1 MQKLAEICVR
11 RPVLATV
18 IILALVVVGAFS
30 YFKLGVD
37 RFPNVEF
44 PFVIVTTVLPGAAPE
59 EIETELTD
67 KIEESVN
74 TISGIDELTSFSSE
88 NVSVV
93 MVSFTLEK
101 DRDVAAQEVR
111 DKVSSILGDL
121 PQDAEPPIIQ
131 SFDPGAIP
139 VVTIAVSGPG
149 SQRDISEYVD
159 KNLRRRLETVYGVGQ
174 VLVIGA
180 RPRQINV
187 IVDNAKLTGQGLTA
201 AQVVAAL
208 QSQNIQIPG
217 GKVEQGVRDLTLRTY
232 GRVGSPESFGNIPIA
247 TVNGT
252 AIRVRD
258 VARVEDSMSEI
269 ESAATVSGKSAVVLM
284 VRKQSGTNAIE
295 IVNGIKARV
304 AEVQPTLPK
313 GYKLDII
320 RDQSEFVLA
329 AVGAV
334 KEHLILGSIF
344 AALVVWLFLSSP
356 RFWHVLAMI
365 GSTLLFYSLV
375 WGFHGVRETMPS
387 VHFSPL
393 FLILF
398 MAIGWAGAALALR
411 KSEQQV
417 PLGRILLVS
426 LALAFL
432 VPTLI
437 PSLGGIAINIMT
449 LAAMAIAAGMF
460 WYFAKTS
467 RPTLIAAVAIP
478 SSLVATFA
486 AMQYMGFTLNVIT
499 LLALT
504 LAVGIVI
511 DDAVVVLENIFRHME
526 EKKMSPAE
534 AAVAG
539 TKEVGMAVMAT
550 SMSLIVVFLPVA
562 FMAGI
567 VGRFMYSFGVTM
579 AFAIAVSLLVS
590 FTLTPM
596 MAARYLRREDL
607 NHNEGHG
614 TRDKGFYSYIERG
627 YMVML
632 DWSMRHRWV
641 IVVLMLVVL
650 VSTVPLFIKVDKTF
664 LPYDD
669 EGQFAVTVRAP
680 EGASVASTQT
690 IAESIATRVRELDGV
705 TNTVVTI
712 GDDPQQTLNLST
724 VYVKLGDATK
734 RDDQYTIMDR
744 VRKEVLPQYKRLN
757 LRTQVAPVNEFGGGT
772 DAEVMFWLGGP
783 DLVQLD
789 KYARELTTA
798 IKDPKLGTTDVDT
811 NFIVGKPELAVR
823 IDRDK
828 ATDLGVRVQDLAS
841 TLNVLVGGQKA
852 TSYYEGGEE
861 YEVHVR
867 AGEGSRNTVAAINQ
881 IEVPSASGAN
891 VKLADLVTLSE
902 GTGPS
907 VINRYNRRRM
917 VMVLANL
924 QPGHSSQAVMDLL
937 QKKAADM
944 KMPATYSYGFTGRAQ
959 EQQKA
964 GVNFMLAFIL
974 SIIFMYLILAAQFE
988 SWVHPITILLSLPMT
1003 VPFALLS
1010 LVLLNESVNIFSALG
1025 IVVLF
1030 GIVKKNSILQVD
1042 HTNQLRERGLARPE
1056 AIREA
1061 NRDRLRPILMTTI
1074 AFVAGMIPLVVSSGA
1089 GAATNRAIGATI
1101 IGGQTLVLLLTLLA
1115 TPVLYSLFDDVQE
1128 YFRRRS
1134 AREEEGDVE
1143 VTEAATA

>member
-1 MQKLAEICVR
+1 M
-11 RPVLATV
+11 
-18 IILALVVVGAFS
+18 
-30 YFKLGVD
+30 
-37 RFPNVEF
+37 
-44 PFVIVTTVLPGAAPE
+44 LPGAAPE
-59 EIETELTD
+59 EIETEITD

-74 TISGIDELTSFSSE
+74 TISGIDELTSMSSE

-93 MVSFTLEK
+93 MISFTLEK
-101 DRDVAAQEVR
+101 NRDVAAQEVR
-111 DKVSSILGDL
+111 DKVNTVLGEL
-121 PQDAEPPIIQ
+121 PTDAEPPIVQ
-131 SFDPGAIP
+131 TFDPGAIP

-187 IVDNAKLTGQGLTA
+187 IVDNAKLTAQGLTA

-232 GRVGSPESFGNIPIA
+232 GRVGTPESFGNIPIA
-247 TVNGT
+247 NVDGT
-252 AIRVRD
+252 PIRVRD
-258 VARVEDSMSEI
+258 IARIEDTMSEV

-295 IVNGIKARV
+295 VVEGIKARV
-304 AEVQPTLPK
+304 EELRPTLPS
-313 GYKLDII
+313 GYKLDVI

-334 KEHLILGSIF
+334 KEHLILGSIL

-356 RFWHVLAMI
+356 RFWTVLVMLA
-365 GSTLLFYSLV
+365 GTLIFYFLL
-375 WGFHGVRETMPS
+375 WGHGLPI
-387 VHFSPL
+387 PK
-393 FLILF
+393 
-398 MAIGWAGAALALR
+398 AIG
-411 KSEQQV
+411 V
-417 PLGRILLVS
+417 PL
-426 LALAFL
+426 
-432 VPTLI
+432 
-437 PSLGGIAINIMT
+437 AIIIGV
-449 LAAMAIAAGMF
+449 AMFI
-460 WYFAKTS
+460 YFAKKS

-478 SSLVATFA
+478 SSLIATFA
-486 AMQYMGFTLNVIT
+486 AMQVMGFTLNVIT

-511 DDAVVVLENIFRHME
+511 DDAVVVLENIFRWME
-526 EKKMSPAE
+526 EKKMSPAR
-534 AAVAG
+534 AAVEG
-539 TKEVGMAVMAT
+539 TKEVGLAVMAT

-579 AFAIAVSLLVS
+579 AFSIAVSLLVS

-607 NHNEGHG
+607 HHDEDGGG
-614 TRDKGFYSYIERG
+614 TRSKGLYAVIERI
-627 YMVML
+627 YMGML
-632 DWSMRHRWV
+632 RWSMAHRWV
-641 IVVLMLVVL
+641 IVVLMFLVL
-650 VSTVPLFIKVDKTF
+650 FSTGPLFTVVDKTF

-669 EGQFAVTVRAP
+669 EGQFAITVRAP
-680 EGASVASTQT
+680 EGASVSSTST
-690 IAESIATRVRELDGV
+690 IAESIASRARQLKGV

-712 GDDPQQTLNLST
+712 GDDPQQTLNLAT
-724 VYVKLGDATK
+724 IYVKLGPADE
-734 RDDQYTIMDR
+734 RENQYEIMDR
-744 VRKEVLPQYKRLN
+744 VRKEVLPQYQRLN

-772 DAEVMFWLGGP
+772 DAEVMFWIGGP

-789 KYARELTTA
+789 KYAKELTGA
-798 IKDPKLGTTDVDT
+798 IKDPSLGTTDVDT
-811 NFIVGKPELAVR
+811 NFIVGKPELAVK

-828 ATDLGVRVQDLAS
+828 ATDLGVRVQDLAA
-841 TLNVLVGGQKA
+841 TLNVLVGGQQA

-867 AGEGSRNTVAAINQ
+867 ADEESRNSVASIQQ
-881 IEVPSASGAN
+881 IEVPSSTGAN
-891 VKLADLVTLSE
+891 VKLADLVQLQE
-902 GTGPS
+902 GSGPS
-907 VINRYNRRRM
+907 VINRFNRRRM
-917 VMVLANL
+917 VMVLANM
-924 QPGHSSQAVMDLL
+924 QPGYSSQKVMDLL
-937 QKKAADM
+937 EKKAEEL
-944 KMPATYSYGFTGRAQ
+944 KMPAAYAVGFTGRSG

-964 GVNFMLAFIL
+964 FVNFILAFVL
-974 SIIFMYLILAAQFE
+974 SIVFMYLILAAQFE

-1010 LVLLNESVNIFSALG
+1010 MVALNQSMNIFSMLG

-1030 GIVKKNSILQVD
+1030 GIVKKNSILQID
-1042 HTNQLRERGLARPE
+1042 HTNQLRERGLARAE
-1056 AIREA
+1056 AILEA

-1115 TPVLYSLFDDVQE
+1115 TPVLYSIFDDVQE
-1128 YFRRRS
+1128 FFRRRRG
-1134 AREEEGDVE
+1134 ARVEEEVAVG
-1143 VTEAATA
+1143 EAAA

>member
-1 MQKLAEICVR
+1 MQKLAEICVK
-11 RPVLATV
+11 RPVFATV

-44 PFVIVTTVLPGAAPE
+44 PFIIVSTTLPGAAPE
-59 EIETELTD
+59 EIETEVTD
-67 KIEESVN
+67 KIEEGVN

-93 MVSFTLEK
+93 MISFNLEK
-101 DRDVAAQEVR
+101 NRDVAAQEVR
-111 DKVSSILGDL
+111 DKVSTILADL
-121 PQDAEPPIIQ
+121 PKDADNPIVQ
-131 SFDPGAIP
+131 TFDPGAIP
-139 VVTIAVSGPG
+139 VVTIAVSAPG

-187 IVDNAKLTGQGLTA
+187 VIDNAKLAAQGLTA

-208 QSQNIQIPG
+208 QAQNIQIPG
-217 GKVEQGVRDLTLRTY
+217 GKVEQGIRDLTLRTY
-232 GRVGSPESFGNIPIA
+232 GRVATPEEFANIPLANIG
-247 TVNGT
+247 GT

-258 VARVEDSMSEI
+258 VARIEDSMAEV
-269 ESAATVSGKSAVVLM
+269 ESAASVSGRSAVVLM
-284 VRKQSGTNAIE
+284 IRKQSGTNAIQVVE
-295 IVNGIKARV
+295 GIKARV
-304 AEVQPTLPK
+304 KEVQPMLPK
-313 GYKLDII
+313 GYKLDVI

-334 KEHLILGSIF
+334 KEHLILGSLF

-356 RFWHVLAMI
+356 RFWHVLLMLA
-365 GSTLLFYSLV
+365 GTLSFYFLLF
-375 WGFHGVRETMPS
+375 GHGL
-387 VHFSPL
+387 PL
-393 FLILF
+393 P
-398 MAIGWAGAALALR
+398 R
-411 KSEQQV
+411 
-417 PLGRILLVS
+417 
-426 LALAFL
+426 
-432 VPTLI
+432 
-437 PSLGGIAINIMT
+437 
-449 LAAMAIAAGMF
+449 LAAILIALVIGGLMF
-460 WYFAKTS
+460 WYFARTS

-478 SSLVATFA
+478 SSLIATFA

-526 EKKMSPAE
+526 EKNLTPMK
-534 AAVAG
+534 AAVEG
-539 TKEVGMAVMAT
+539 TREVGLAVMAT

-596 MAARYLRREDL
+596 MSARFLRREDL
-607 NHNEGHG
+607 HPESGNGGG
-614 TRDKGFYSYIERG
+614 TRSKGLYAVIERT
-627 YMVML
+627 YMAML
-632 DWSMRHRWV
+632 DFSMAHRWV
-641 IVVLMLVVL
+641 IVMLMLAVFASMLIPKVG
-650 VSTVPLFIKVDKTF
+650 LFAIVDKTF

-669 EGQFAVTVRAP
+669 EGQFAITVRAP
-680 EGASVASTQT
+680 EGASVSTTQQ
-690 IAESIATRVRELDGV
+690 IAESIATRARQLKGV

-712 GDDPQQTLNLST
+712 GDDPQQTLNLAT
-724 VYVKLGDATK
+724 IYVKLGDAAE
-734 RDDQYTIMDR
+734 RANQYDLMDR
-744 VRKEVLPQYKRLN
+744 VRREILPQYERLN

-772 DAEVMFWLGGP
+772 DAEVMFWVGGP

-789 KYARELTTA
+789 KYAKELTA
-798 IKDPKLGTTDVDT
+798 VIRDPKLGTTDVDT

-828 ATDLGVRVQDLAS
+828 AADLGVRVQDLAA

-867 AGEGSRNTVAAINQ
+867 ADEGSRRNVAGISQ
-881 IEVPSASGAN
+881 IEVPSMKGPN
-891 VKLADLVTLSE
+891 VKLADLVDLRE

-907 VINRYNRRRM
+907 VINRMNRRRM
-917 VMVLANL
+917 VMVLANM

-937 QKKAADM
+937 VKKAKALN
-944 KMPATYSYGFTGRAQ
+944 MPKTYSYAFTGRAQ

-964 GVNFMLAFIL
+964 GFNFMLAFVL
-974 SIIFMYLILAAQFE
+974 SIVFMYLILAAQFE

-1010 LVLLNESVNIFSALG
+1010 LVLLNESVNIFSSLG

-1042 HTNQLRERGLARPE
+1042 HTNQLRRRGMHRAE

-1128 YFRRRS
+1128 LFRRRRP
-1134 AREEEGDVE
+1134 AETPVDEEESADPVY
-1143 VTEAATA
+1143 AS